1 MTFIYLTGFKEKTQ
15 KEPRC
20 ATVAHM
26 VLTWAPGK
34 YVLDCH
40 KKTPMATSALLT
52 LIKAIKLMPYKQDK
66 IKVITNNHELAWDM
80 AQVLAN
86 NAGEFIPQN
95 QWQKFISTLADNN
108 MSLKQ
113 FAVSETGMM
122 LSSEK
127 DLARQQVAQTSWGF
141 AL

>member
-108 MSLKQ
+108 MSLK
-113 FAVSETGMM
+113 
-122 LSSEK
+122 
-127 DLARQQVAQTSWGF
+127 
-141 AL
+141 

>member
-1 MTFIYLTGFKEKTQ
+1 
-15 KEPRC
+15 
-20 ATVAHM
+20 
-26 VLTWAPGK
+26 
-34 YVLDCH
+34 
-40 KKTPMATSALLT
+40 MATSALLT